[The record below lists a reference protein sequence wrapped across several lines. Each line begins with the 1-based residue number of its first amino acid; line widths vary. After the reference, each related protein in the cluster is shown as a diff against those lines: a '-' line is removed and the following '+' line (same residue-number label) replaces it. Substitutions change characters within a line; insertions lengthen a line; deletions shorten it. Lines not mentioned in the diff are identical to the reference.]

1 MKDIKF
7 MCGIAGILGQAD
19 KTNVQTMMK
28 RMTHRGPDA
37 EGVFDDGTGA
47 CVLGH
52 TRLSIMD
59 PEGGDQP
66 IYNESSDKVVIANGE
81 IYNFPKLKPDL
92 SKTHTFNTTSDS
104 EAILHLYERGRGRG
118 AQAGIDLYVV
128 KELQGHKSIKMTM
141 RYAHHY
147 PESLRHG
154 VDVLDEIGDTMVTL
168 AQKKGHDIVVT
179 L

>member
-1 MKDIKF
+1 

-28 RMTHRGPDA
+28 RMAHRGPDA

-81 IYNFPKLKPDL
+81 IYNFPKLK
-92 SKTHTFNTTSDS
+92 TV
-104 EAILHLYERGRGRG
+104 AINRLNIRECLKQVFY
-118 AQAGIDLYVV
+118 
-128 KELQGHKSIKMTM
+128 SI
-141 RYAHHY
+141 
-147 PESLRHG
+147 
-154 VDVLDEIGDTMVTL
+154 
-168 AQKKGHDIVVT
+168 QKI
-179 L
+179 